1 MLQEYL
7 QKNTEDHEDTFALVT
22 LILELKF
29 N

>member
-7 QKNTEDHEDTFALVT
+7 QKNTEDHEDTFAPVT